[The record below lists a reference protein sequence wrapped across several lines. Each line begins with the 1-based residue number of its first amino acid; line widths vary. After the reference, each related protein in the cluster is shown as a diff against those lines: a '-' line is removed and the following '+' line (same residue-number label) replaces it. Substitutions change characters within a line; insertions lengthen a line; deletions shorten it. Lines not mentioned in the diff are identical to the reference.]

1 MPSDADDSTSRGEQS
16 HLGQVAVA
24 HHARGVALVTM
35 RGEHDLSTRPVL
47 ARALQLAA
55 AHSNVVVDLSECSF
69 IDSTVINE
77 FINTSN
83 AVRVSGEQLMLVIPP
98 EQPHLARIAK
108 LVGLAQIFEVHESKD
123 GAYASLD
130 KKRVDGGRA
139 HE

>member
-1 MPSDADDSTSRGEQS
+1 MPGDADNSTSRGEQS

-35 RGEHDLSTRPVL
+35 RGEHDLSTRPIL

-77 FINTSN
+77 FIKTSDS
-83 AVRVSGEQLMLVIPP
+83 VRGNGEQIMLVISP
-98 EQPHLARIAK
+98 EQTHLARIAK
-108 LVGLAQIFEVHESKD
+108 MVGLAQIFEVHESKEE
-123 GAYASLD
+123 AFVSLD
-130 KKRVDGGRA
+130 EKRK
-139 HE
+139 

>member
-1 MPSDADDSTSRGEQS
+1 MAGDANVSTSGGEQS

-77 FINTSN
+77 FIKTSCRLR
-83 AVRVSGEQLMLVIPP
+83 ASGEQIMLVIPP

-130 KKRVDGGRA
+130 EKRVERGRA
-139 HE
+139 RE